1 MTRRR
6 APRVFRLASLL
17 ATLGML
23 VGWMEIAV
31 PDVHDGH
38 GPATPETGSVYLSHG
53 HAPASPDAP
62 GHAPQSTHTCHCLHA
77 HAPAMPPRADV
88 QPRLDTSRL
97 ALSFTERVHTS
108 VAPEPHFRPP
118 VA

>member
-1 MTRRR
+1 MSRRS
-6 APRVFRLASLL
+6 ASPLFRLASLL
-17 ATLGML
+17 AILSML

-38 GPATPETGSVYLSHG
+38 GLAAAETASVALSHD
-53 HAPASPDAP
+53 HAPASPEAP
-62 GHAPQSTHTCHCLHA
+62 GHAPQSTHTCHCIHA
-77 HAPAMPPRADV
+77 HASAMPARADV
-88 QPRLDTSRL
+88 QPRPGATRI
-97 ALSFTERVHTS
+97 ALSSTERSYAS

>member
-1 MTRRR
+1 MTRRPVSR
-6 APRVFRLASLL
+6 LFRLAALL
-17 ATLGML
+17 ATLGMV
-23 VGWMEIAV
+23 VGWMETVI

-38 GPATPETGSVYLSHG
+38 GPAATETGSVYLSHG

-62 GHAPQSTHTCHCLHA
+62 GHAPQSTHTCHCIHA
-77 HAPAMPPRADV
+77 HAPPMPVRADV

-97 ALSFTERVHTS
+97 ALSSAEHVHAS